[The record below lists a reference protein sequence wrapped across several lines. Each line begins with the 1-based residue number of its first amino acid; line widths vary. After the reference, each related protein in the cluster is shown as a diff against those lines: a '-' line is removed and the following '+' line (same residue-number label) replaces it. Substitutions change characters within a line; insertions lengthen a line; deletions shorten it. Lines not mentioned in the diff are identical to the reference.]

1 MKKEIRLI
9 FCRKMFLFLFCFFL
23 AIFTV
28 SAVAQEFSAQVK
40 IQQPEGTYY
49 FDYFV
54 KDHLYRLGGK
64 DSSGEPIII
73 IANRQDD
80 SYIGIQPIMKFYM
93 ELSREEMFL
102 FNPIIAWDMITE
114 SYKEEKIGT
123 EMIAGFECEKY
134 VYYSQQGET
143 EPSAEVWYSP
153 ELNHRVKI
161 VIPLI
166 NEGQST
172 FELINIQ
179 MGSQDEEQFQIPEG
193 YIRMA
198 SPTEQAQAGTGNQ
211 VSPKAPTGRIIDG
224 ESPMGRTLR
233 SGSIMQVRV
242 NPALEKNLVIEN
254 TGDSDTSV
262 IITPFRAG
270 EPISTQVIEKII
282 ALKAKTKPSFSGGLK
297 VDEIQIK
304 VEEGTVRATV
314 LQESP
319 FTDEIERQE
328 YYLFENFGQ
337 GLSLSDD
344 QSIQLTIIGD
354 NQSSG
359 TSQIEITFFKGEYQ
373 DLLEKMSISLQNGE
387 TKQWEFQP
395 GEIKTMDIL
404 SGDSCGVKVILEQS
418 TPTKRELSK
427 EEIEQLNQDVMQNN
441 LTAVHTA
448 LTSGVDPSLIVFS
461 TDSLLMSAC
470 AHGTPDMVSL
480 ILDYHPNINYQDM
493 YGNNALTKA
502 AGNFDYYREIVPML
516 LQSGINPNS
525 QVGSAGQINSTAL
538 GKVTTQALQTQ
549 SEEDYQ
555 IIAIFLEKG
564 ADVNLSTKNGTTPL
578 MQAAYKG
585 NTVLVKLFLTY
596 GGDTTLKDKT
606 GKTALDMAKQKGYQ
620 DIIPLLTQQ

>member
-1 MKKEIRLI
+1 MKKEIHPI
-9 FCRKMFLFLFCFFL
+9 FCRKIFLFLFCFFL
-23 AIFTV
+23 ATFDA
-28 SAVAQEFSAQVK
+28 SAAAQEFSAQIK
-40 IQQPEGTYY
+40 IQQPESTYY

-54 KDHLYRLGGK
+54 KDHLYRLEGK
-64 DSSGEPIII
+64 DSSGEPMII

-80 SYIGIQPIMKFYM
+80 SYIGIHPIMKFYM
-93 ELSREEMFL
+93 ELSREEIFL

-166 NEGQST
+166 NDGQST
-172 FELINIQ
+172 FELLNIQ
-179 MGSQDEEQFQIPEG
+179 MGSQDEEKFQIPEG
-193 YIRMA
+193 YIKMA

-211 VSPKAPTGRIIDG
+211 VSPKASTGRIEG
-224 ESPMGRTLR
+224 ESPMGRTLL

-254 TGDSDTSV
+254 TGDSDASV
-262 IITPFRAG
+262 IVTPFRAG
-270 EPISTQVIEKII
+270 EPISTQVIEKTI
-282 ALKAKTKPSFSGGLK
+282 ALKAKTKPSFSSGLK

-304 VEEGTVRATV
+304 VEEGTVRTTV

-344 QSIQLTIIGD
+344 QSIQLTLIGD

-359 TSQIEITFFKGEYQ
+359 TSQIEMTFFKGEYQ
-373 DLLEKMSISLQNGE
+373 DPLEKMSLSLQNGE
-387 TKQWEFQP
+387 TRQWEFQP
-395 GEIKTMDIL
+395 GEIKTMDIA
-404 SGDSCGVKVILEQS
+404 SGDPCGVKVILEKS
-418 TPTKRELSK
+418 TPKKRELSK

-441 LTAVHTA
+441 LKAVHTA
-448 LTSGVDPSLIVFS
+448 LTSGVDPSLMVFS

-470 AHGTPDMVSL
+470 AQGTPDMVSL
-480 ILDYHPNINYQDM
+480 ILDYYPDINYQDM

-502 AGNFDYYREIVPML
+502 AGNFSHYREMVAML

-525 QVGSAGQINSTAL
+525 KVGSSGQINSTAL
-538 GKVTTQALQTQ
+538 GKVTTQALQTK
-549 SEEDYQ
+549 SEEDYR
-555 IIAIFLEKG
+555 IIALFLEKG
-564 ADVNLSTKNGTTPL
+564 ADANLSTKNGTTPL

-585 NTVLVKLFLTY
+585 NAALVKLFLAY

-606 GKTALDMAKQKGYQ
+606 GKTALDMAKQKGHQ
-620 DIIPLLTQQ
+620 EIIQLLTRQ